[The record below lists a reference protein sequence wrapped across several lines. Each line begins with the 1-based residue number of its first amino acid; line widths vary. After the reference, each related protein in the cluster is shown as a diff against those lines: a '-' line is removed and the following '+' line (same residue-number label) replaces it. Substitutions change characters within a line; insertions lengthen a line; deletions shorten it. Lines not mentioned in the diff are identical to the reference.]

1 MSVYSKALSFGVE
14 EEYQIIDPVTYELA
28 PDAEPIIQEAR
39 LHLGNSVQAEIHLSQ
54 IEVATKVCYTLEQLR
69 HELQRLR
76 REVIAAAARRQKV
89 VAAAGTHPFSHGNK
103 QLFTPKERYLELE
116 QEYQHL
122 AREQA
127 IFGCHV
133 HVGLG
138 ERETALHVMNHARLW
153 LAPLLALTAN
163 SPFWY
168 GMDTGYASFR
178 TEQWAR
184 WPLAGPPQHFSSLTE
199 YEALIGA
206 LLKAGG
212 IEDLTRLYW
221 DMRLSE
227 RYPTIEIRIMD
238 VCTTV
243 DDTIMIAGLVRA
255 LIHACV
261 LLVLHK
267 KTAPPVRQELL
278 QVAHWRAAR
287 YGLNEKLID
296 IYTMSTV
303 PASHLIEKLLRFVR
317 PSLEVHGD
325 WEEIST
331 LVYATL
337 LRGTGAT
344 RQRAIYQHTGSLIE
358 VVRYLVAETV
368 GGTGYTEEER
378 KTA

>member
-14 EEYQIIDPVTYELA
+14 EEYQIIDPVTHELT

-39 LHLGNSVQAEIHLSQ
+39 LHLGNSVQAEIHRSQ

-89 VAAAGTHPFSHGNK
+89 VVAAGTHPFSHGNR

-116 QEYQHL
+116 QEYQYL

-133 HVGLG
+133 HVGLSD
-138 ERETALHVMNHARLW
+138 RETALHVMNHARLW

-178 TEQWAR
+178 IEQWAR

-206 LLKAGG
+206 LLKTRG

-221 DMRLSE
+221 DIRLSE

-238 VCTTV
+238 VCTTIE
-243 DDTIMIAGLVRA
+243 DSIMIAGLVRG
-255 LIHACV
+255 LIHACA

-267 KTAPPVRQELL
+267 KVAPQVRQELL
-278 QVAHWRAAR
+278 RLAHWRAAR
-287 YGLNEKLID
+287 YGLDGELID
-296 IYTMSTV
+296 LYAMSTV

-317 PSLEVHGD
+317 PSLEMHGD

-337 LRGTGAT
+337 RRGTGAA

-358 VVRYLVAETV
+358 VVRYLVTETTR
-368 GGTGYTEEER
+368 GTGYVEEER